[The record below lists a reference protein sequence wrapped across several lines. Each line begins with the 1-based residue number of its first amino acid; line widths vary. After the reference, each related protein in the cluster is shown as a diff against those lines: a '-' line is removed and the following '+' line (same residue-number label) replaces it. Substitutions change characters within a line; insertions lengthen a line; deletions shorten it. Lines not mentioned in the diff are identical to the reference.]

1 MEIPEG
7 WVEIPMQELST
18 KPISYGVVQTGE
30 NLEDGI
36 PCVRVVDMAHGE
48 LDPSRMIKTSVA
60 ISTSYK
66 KTILEKGDIL
76 IALRGIIGRAALAN
90 SKIEGCNLTRGIA
103 RISPDLSKCCPKF
116 LFQTIN
122 SPTFQYYIGSLA
134 NGSALQEISIKT
146 LRNAKVPV
154 PKNVEQQKRIAKLLG
169 TWDRAIA
176 ATEALI
182 AKSEAQK
189 KALMQQLLT
198 GKRRLPGFE
207 GEWREVN
214 LTDIAEVTTGSSN
227 REDSKLVGE
236 YVFFD
241 RSTDIRRSARF
252 LFDTEAVIVGGE
264 GQEFVPK
271 YFEGKFDLH
280 QRAYAIHT
288 SDQYS
293 IRYLYYIIHYKRHLL
308 RRFAVGSTVA
318 SLRMGTFTKIPVP
331 IITLAEQKGIVA
343 ILDSNS
349 LEIQALKAKLQTLKT
364 EKAALMQQ
372 LLTGKRRVKL
382 TEAAA

>member
-1 MEIPEG
+1 MEVPEG
-7 WVEIPMQELST
+7 WVEIPMQALST

-30 NLEDGI
+30 NLEGGI
-36 PCVRVVDMAHGE
+36 PCVRVVDMARGE
-48 LDPSRMIKTSVA
+48 LDPLGMIKTSVA

-66 KTILEKGDIL
+66 KTILAEGDIL

-122 SPTFQYYIGSLA
+122 SLPFQYYIGSLA

-154 PKNVEQQKRIAKLLG
+154 PKNVEQQKRIAEILG

-182 AKSEAQK
+182 DQSEAQK

-207 GEWREVN
+207 RDWKEVS
-214 LTDIAEVTTGSSN
+214 LTDIAEITTGGSN
-227 REDSKLVGE
+227 REDSGLLGA

-241 RSTDIRRSARF
+241 RSTDVRRSARF

-271 YFEGKFDLH
+271 YYEGKFDLH

-288 SDQYS
+288 SEDFS

-318 SLRMGTFTKIPVP
+318 SLRMGTFTKVPVP
-331 IITLAEQKGIVA
+331 DISLAEQKSIVA
-343 ILDSNS
+343 ILDNSS
-349 LEIQALKAKLQTLKT
+349 LEIKSLQAKLQTLKT

-372 LLTGKRRVKL
+372 LLTGKRRVKI
-382 TEAAA
+382 TETAA

>member
-7 WVEIPMQELST
+7 WDRGPLKSIASVSSGGTPSRAKPEYWGGDIPWVSTSEIDYNVLYDTKEKITAEGLEQSSAKFFPSGTILMAMYGQGKTRGKVCLLGVPATTNQACAAIKFKKEYNSDYYFYFFQHNYLRIRDLSN
-18 KPISYGVVQTGE
+18 SGGQE
-30 NLEDGI
+30 NLSAAI
-36 PCVRVVDMAHGE
+36 
-48 LDPSRMIKTSVA
+48 IK
-60 ISTSYK
+60 
-66 KTILEKGDIL
+66 IL
-76 IALRGIIGRAALAN
+76 
-90 SKIEGCNLTRGIA
+90 
-103 RISPDLSKCCPKF
+103 
-116 LFQTIN
+116 
-122 SPTFQYYIGSLA
+122 
-134 NGSALQEISIKT
+134 
-146 LRNAKVPV
+146 KVPL
-154 PKNVEQQKRIAKLLG
+154 PPLPEQRRIAEILG

-207 GEWREVN
+207 GEWKDVR
-214 LTDIAEVTTGSSN
+214 LTDIAEVTTGGSN
-227 REDSKLVGE
+227 REDSELVGE
-236 YVFFD
+236 FVFFD
-241 RSTDIRRSARF
+241 RSTDVRRSSRY

-288 SDQYS
+288 SKQFS

-331 IITLAEQKGIVA
+331 DISLAEQKAVTA
-343 ILDSNS
+343 ILDNS
-349 LEIQALKAKLQTLKT
+349 SYEIQALQAKLQTLKT

-382 TEAAA
+382 TEDAA

>member
-1 MEIPEG
+1 MEIPSG
-7 WVEIPMQELST
+7 WAMNRLETLANVQRGKFSARPRNDPQFYGGKIPF
-18 KPISYGVVQTGE
+18 VQTGDVTKSGKHLKAYSQTLNE
-30 NLEDGI
+30 KGLAVSRLFPAGTILMTIAANIGDSTITGYDVAFPDSVVGINCLEGVEPDWLYYTLQPKKHYLDRLSTQNAQKNINLEVLR
-36 PCVRVVDMAHGE
+36 P
-48 LDPSRMIKTSVA
+48 LK
-60 ISTSYK
+60 
-66 KTILEKGDIL
+66 IL
-76 IALRGIIGRAALAN
+76 
-90 SKIEGCNLTRGIA
+90 
-103 RISPDLSKCCPKF
+103 SPPLP
-116 LFQTIN
+116 
-122 SPTFQYYIGSLA
+122 
-134 NGSALQEISIKT
+134 
-146 LRNAKVPV
+146 
-154 PKNVEQQKRIAKLLG
+154 EQRRIAEILG

-182 AKSEAQK
+182 VKSEAQK

-198 GKRRLPGFE
+198 AKRRLPGFD
-207 GEWREVN
+207 GPWKEVR
-214 LTDIAEVTTGSSN
+214 LTDIAEVTTGASN
-227 REDSKLVGE
+227 REDSELVGE
-236 YVFFD
+236 FVFFD
-241 RSTDIRRSARF
+241 RSTDVRRSSRY

-288 SDQYS
+288 SKQFS

-331 IITLAEQKGIVA
+331 KISFAEQKAVTK
-343 ILDSNS
+343 ILDNS
-349 LEIQALKAKLQTLKT
+349 SEQIQALQTKLQTLKT

-382 TEAAA
+382 TEVA